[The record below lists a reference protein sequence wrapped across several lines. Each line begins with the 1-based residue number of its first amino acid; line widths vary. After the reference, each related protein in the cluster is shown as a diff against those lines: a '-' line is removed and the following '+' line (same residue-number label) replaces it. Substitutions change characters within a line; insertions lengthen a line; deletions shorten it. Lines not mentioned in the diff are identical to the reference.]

1 METDDKKLV
10 RSIKR
15 ATIFSGIGMGL
26 LLGTIMGVSASE
38 VVQAIFGVLTAMLGA
53 FLGFDKRSF
62 AGMQAE
68 EYEKEKYNTLFTGL
82 RAGSFGIAVVVGI
95 LSGMYIR
102 TQEVLT
108 MSVEKRV
115 KQWTDADF
123 EPEYARR
130 LVAYQMLSIDPKT
143 GETGP
148 LTEVQRI
155 TQGALFNAA
164 DRVSLCGTID
174 PGNWDGDWEKA
185 KKAMLDLDMEPLTEL
200 VKVIESDVP
209 SSIRFDF
216 LWGLRVLTC
225 EMSQKKTTFC
235 DFGTDLTRWLKDDDT
250 QTIADAIEKLNPES
264 QKAVMVV
271 LSDMVCQFEK
281 N

>member
-1 METDDKKLV
+1 METDEKKLV
-10 RSIKR
+10 SSIKR

-26 LLGTIMGVSASE
+26 LLGIIMGLSASE
-38 VVQAIFGVLTAMLGA
+38 VVQTIFGVLTAMLGA

-62 AGMQAE
+62 AGMEAA

-82 RAGSFGIAVVVGI
+82 RAGSFGIAVVAGI

-130 LVAYQMLSIDPKT
+130 LVAYQMLAIDPQT
-143 GETGP
+143 GDTGP
-148 LTEVQRI
+148 LTEVQRV

-164 DRVSLCGTID
+164 DRISLCGTID
-174 PGNWDGDWEKA
+174 PGNWNGDWQKA
-185 KKAMLDLDMEPLTEL
+185 KKDMLDLDIEPLTEL

-209 SSIRFDF
+209 ASHRTDF
-216 LWGLRVLTC
+216 LWGLRVLVC
-225 EMSQKKTTFC
+225 EMSNKTTQFC
-235 DFGTDLTRWLKDDDT
+235 KFGTDINQWLKNDDT
-250 QTIADAIEKLNPES
+250 QTIADEIVKLNPES
-264 QKAVMVV
+264 QKAVMEV
-271 LSDMVCQFEK
+271 LSDMVCQLEK